1 MLKMSRS
8 RYPSRPEETGLTEGA
23 NRKMTMSVEETPS
36 GPVEAPGC
44 KASELAEIGVIVD
57 CAYEAARLLKL
68 LANEKRLVILC
79 FLATR
84 GEMPVGAL
92 VEALGLSQSALSQ
105 HLAKLRRDGL
115 VLFRR
120 ASQTLHYRLADPR
133 VVRVLGVLEEIFCA
147 RSLTVDPCKPSRRL
161 RHTRA

>member
-1 MLKMSRS
+1 
-8 RYPSRPEETGLTEGA
+8 
-23 NRKMTMSVEETPS
+23 
-36 GPVEAPGC
+36 
-44 KASELAEIGVIVD
+44 LAEIGAIVD

-105 HLAKLRRDGL
+105 HLARLRRDGL

-120 ASQTLHYRLADPR
+120 ESQTLHYRLADPLVLR
-133 VVRVLGVLEEIFCA
+133 LLGVLEEIFCA
-147 RSLTVDPCKPSRRL
+147 TVKSSDVSM
-161 RHTRA
+161 

>member
-1 MLKMSRS
+1 MTTSI
-8 RYPSRPEETGLTEGA
+8 EEA
-23 NRKMTMSVEETPS
+23 AA

-44 KASELAEIGVIVD
+44 KASDLAEIGAIVD

-105 HLAKLRRDGL
+105 HLARLRSDRL
-115 VLFRR
+115 VHFRR
-120 ASQTLHYRLADPR
+120 ESQTLHYRLVDPR

-147 RSLTVDPCKPSRRL
+147 RSLTVDSCKPSRRL

>member
-1 MLKMSRS
+1 
-8 RYPSRPEETGLTEGA
+8 
-23 NRKMTMSVEETPS
+23 MTISVEQTPS

-44 KASELAEIGVIVD
+44 RASELPEVGAIVD

-105 HLAKLRRDGL
+105 HLARLRRDGL

-120 ASQTLHYRLADPR
+120 ESQTLHYRLADPR
-133 VVRVLGVLEEIFCA
+133 VVRVLGVLEEIFCT
-147 RSLTVDPCKPSRRL
+147 RSLTVDLMSEKTRCELVTPRVRRRFL
-161 RHTRA
+161 

>member
-1 MLKMSRS
+1 M
-8 RYPSRPEETGLTEGA
+8 
-23 NRKMTMSVEETPS
+23 
-36 GPVEAPGC
+36 
-44 KASELAEIGVIVD
+44 AEIGAIVD

-105 HLAKLRRDGL
+105 HLARLRRDGL
-115 VLFRR
+115 VFFRR
-120 ASQTLHYRLADPR
+120 ESQTLHYRLADPR
-133 VVRVLGVLEEIFCA
+133 VMRVLGVLEEIFCA
-147 RSLTVDPCKPSRRL
+147 RSLTVDLISERTGCEVVTPPGSRCETPIR
-161 RHTRA
+161 

>member
-1 MLKMSRS
+1 
-8 RYPSRPEETGLTEGA
+8 
-23 NRKMTMSVEETPS
+23 MTMPAEQTPS
-36 GPVEAPGC
+36 PPVEALGC
-44 KASELAEIGVIVD
+44 RASELAEIGAIVD

-68 LANEKRLVILC
+68 LANEKRLIILC

-105 HLAKLRRDGL
+105 HLARLRRDGL

-120 ASQTLHYRLADPR
+120 ESQTLYYRLADPR
-133 VVRVLGVLEEIFCA
+133 VMRVLSVLEEIFC
-147 RSLTVDPCKPSRRL
+147 TEVINK
-161 RHTRA
+161 

>member
-1 MLKMSRS
+1 
-8 RYPSRPEETGLTEGA
+8 
-23 NRKMTMSVEETPS
+23 MTISVEQTPS

-44 KASELAEIGVIVD
+44 KASELAEIGAIVD

-105 HLAKLRRDGL
+105 HLARLRRDGL

-120 ASQTLHYRLADPR
+120 ESQTLHYRLADPR
-133 VVRVLGVLEEIFCA
+133 VMRVLMVLEEIFCA
-147 RSLTVDPCKPSRRL
+147 GSPTVDLVSAENSHATMGGMIRSNL
-161 RHTRA
+161 SE

>member
-1 MLKMSRS
+1 
-8 RYPSRPEETGLTEGA
+8 
-23 NRKMTMSVEETPS
+23 MTMSVEEAPS

-44 KASELAEIGVIVD
+44 KASELAEIGAIVD
-57 CAYEAARLLKL
+57 CAYDAAQLLKL

-120 ASQTLHYRLADPR
+120 ESQTLHYRLADPR

-147 RSLTVDPCKPSRRL
+147 RSLTVDLMSERIGCELVTPRVQGV
-161 RHTRA
+161 RHPIR

>member
-1 MLKMSRS
+1 
-8 RYPSRPEETGLTEGA
+8 
-23 NRKMTMSVEETPS
+23 MTMSVEQIRLGRPA
-36 GPVEAPGC
+36 EAPGC
-44 KASELAEIGVIVD
+44 RASDLAEIGAMVD

-84 GEMPVGAL
+84 SEMPVGAL

-105 HLAKLRRDGL
+105 HLARLRRDGL

-120 ASQTLHYRLADPR
+120 ESQTLHYRLADPR
-133 VVRVLGVLEEIFCA
+133 VMRVLGMLEEIFCA
-147 RSLTVDPCKPSRRL
+147 RPLAVAISP
-161 RHTRA
+161 

>member
-1 MLKMSRS
+1 MLKYCPGNECPVAVSLSTRRNGFNRRS
-8 RYPSRPEETGLTEGA
+8 Q
-23 NRKMTMSVEETPS
+23 NRKMTISVEQTPS
-36 GPVEAPGC
+36 EPVEAPGC
-44 KASELAEIGVIVD
+44 RASELAEIGAIVD

-84 GEMPVGAL
+84 GEMAVGAL

-105 HLAKLRRDGL
+105 HLARLRRDGL

-120 ASQTLHYRLADPR
+120 ESQTLHYRLADPR

-147 RSLTVDPCKPSRRL
+147 RSLTVGG
-161 RHTRA
+161 

>member
-1 MLKMSRS
+1 
-8 RYPSRPEETGLTEGA
+8 
-23 NRKMTMSVEETPS
+23 MTMSVEQAPS
-36 GPVEAPGC
+36 APVGAPGSR
-44 KASELAEIGVIVD
+44 ASELPKIGAIVD

-68 LANEKRLVILC
+68 LANQKRLVILC

-105 HLAKLRRDGL
+105 HLARLRRDGL

-120 ASQTLHYRLADPR
+120 ESQTLHYRLADPR
-133 VVRVLGVLEEIFCA
+133 VMRLLSVLEEIFCA
-147 RSLTVDPCKPSRRL
+147 RSPTVDLMSAENQSATMTGMIQR
-161 RHTRA
+161 

>member
-1 MLKMSRS
+1 
-8 RYPSRPEETGLTEGA
+8 
-23 NRKMTMSVEETPS
+23 MTMSIEEAAP

-44 KASELAEIGVIVD
+44 KPSELAEIGAIVD

-105 HLAKLRRDGL
+105 HLARLRRDGL

-120 ASQTLHYRLADPR
+120 ESQTLHYRLADPR
-133 VVRVLGVLEEIFCA
+133 VMRVLMVLEEILCK
-147 RSLTVDPCKPSRRL
+147 RSSTVRGHLCEGSNPRGDGVS
-161 RHTRA
+161 TS

>member
-1 MLKMSRS
+1 
-8 RYPSRPEETGLTEGA
+8 
-23 NRKMTMSVEETPS
+23 MTMSIEEAAP

-44 KASELAEIGVIVD
+44 KASEWAEIGAIVD

-92 VEALGLSQSALSQ
+92 VEALALSQSALSQ

-120 ASQTLHYRLADPR
+120 EAQTLHYRLADPR
-133 VVRVLGVLEEIFCA
+133 VMRLLRALEEIFGK
-147 RSLTVDPCKPSRRL
+147 RSLTVDL
-161 RHTRA
+161 MLETTRCEIVMPRSDT

>member
-1 MLKMSRS
+1 
-8 RYPSRPEETGLTEGA
+8 
-23 NRKMTMSVEETPS
+23 MSVEQTPS
-36 GPVEAPGC
+36 APLDAPGC
-44 KASELAEIGVIVD
+44 RASELAEIGAIVD

-79 FLATR
+79 FLAIH
-84 GEMPVGAL
+84 GELPVGAL

-105 HLAKLRRDGL
+105 HLARLRRDGL

-120 ASQTLHYRLADPR
+120 ESQTLHYRLADPR

-147 RSLTVDPCKPSRRL
+147 RSPTDDLMSAENRPATTGRISVRGC
-161 RHTRA
+161 

>member
-1 MLKMSRS
+1 
-8 RYPSRPEETGLTEGA
+8 
-23 NRKMTMSVEETPS
+23 MSVEQPQS

-44 KASELAEIGVIVD
+44 RASELAEIAAIVD

-105 HLAKLRRDGL
+105 HLARLRRDGL

-120 ASQTLHYRLADPR
+120 ESQTLHYRLADPR

-161 RHTRA
+161 RHTRRSRAS

>member
-1 MLKMSRS
+1 
-8 RYPSRPEETGLTEGA
+8 
-23 NRKMTMSVEETPS
+23 MTMSIEEAPP
-36 GPVEAPGC
+36 GAVEAPGC
-44 KASELAEIGVIVD
+44 KASELAEIGAIVA
-57 CAYEAARLLKL
+57 CAHEAARLLKL

-120 ASQTLHYRLADPR
+120 EAQTLHYRLADPR
-133 VVRVLGVLEEIFCA
+133 VMRMLGVLEEIFCK
-147 RSLTVDPCKPSRRL
+147 RPPTVDLMLETTGCEIMTPRSD
-161 RHTRA
+161 A

>member
-1 MLKMSRS
+1 MTISVEQT
-8 RYPSRPEETGLTEGA
+8 PSR
-23 NRKMTMSVEETPS
+23 RVETPGS
-36 GPVEAPGC
+36 R
-44 KASELAEIGVIVD
+44 ASELAEVGAIVD

-84 GEMPVGAL
+84 GELPVGAL

-105 HLAKLRRDGL
+105 HLARLRRDGL

-120 ASQTLHYRLADPR
+120 ESQTLHYRIADPR

-147 RSLTVDPCKPSRRL
+147 RSLTVDLTSERMSERTGCEVVMPPGSGCEAPIRSGEGASRRL
-161 RHTRA
+161 T

>member
-1 MLKMSRS
+1 
-8 RYPSRPEETGLTEGA
+8 
-23 NRKMTMSVEETPS
+23 MTMSVEQTPS
-36 GPVEAPGC
+36 GRPAEAPGC
-44 KASELAEIGVIVD
+44 GASELAEIGAIVD
-57 CAYEAARLLKL
+57 GAYEAARLLKL

-105 HLAKLRRDGL
+105 HLA
-115 VLFRR
+115 
-120 ASQTLHYRLADPR
+120 DPR

-147 RSLTVDPCKPSRRL
+147 RSLAVATCP
-161 RHTRA
+161 

>member
-23 NRKMTMSVEETPS
+23 HRKMTMSVEDTPS
-36 GPVEAPGC
+36 GPVEALGC

-92 VEALGLSQSALSQ
+92 VDALGLSQSALSQ

-120 ASQTLHYRLADPR
+120 ESQTLHYRLADPR
-133 VVRVLGVLEEIFCA
+133 VMRVLGVLQEIFCT
-147 RSLTVDPCKPSRRL
+147 RSP
-161 RHTRA
+161 RA

>member
-1 MLKMSRS
+1 
-8 RYPSRPEETGLTEGA
+8 
-23 NRKMTMSVEETPS
+23 MSVEQAPS
-36 GPVEAPGC
+36 APVGAPGSR
-44 KASELAEIGVIVD
+44 ASELPKIGAIVD

-68 LANEKRLVILC
+68 LANQKRLVILC

-105 HLAKLRRDGL
+105 HLARLRRDGL

-120 ASQTLHYRLADPR
+120 ESQTLHYRLADPR
-133 VVRVLGVLEEIFCA
+133 VMRVLMVLEEIFCA
-147 RSLTVDPCKPSRRL
+147 RSPTVDLMSAENRSATMCGKIQR
-161 RHTRA
+161 

>member
-1 MLKMSRS
+1 
-8 RYPSRPEETGLTEGA
+8 
-23 NRKMTMSVEETPS
+23 MSVEQTPS
-36 GPVEAPGC
+36 TPVEVPGC
-44 KASELAEIGVIVD
+44 MASELPEIGAIVD

-105 HLAKLRRDGL
+105 HLARLRRDGL

-120 ASQTLHYRLADPR
+120 ESQTLHYRLADPR
-133 VVRVLGVLEEIFCA
+133 VVRVLGVLEEIFC
-147 RSLTVDPCKPSRRL
+147 PQQ
-161 RHTRA
+161 

>member
-1 MLKMSRS
+1 
-8 RYPSRPEETGLTEGA
+8 
-23 NRKMTMSVEETPS
+23 MTISVEETPS
-36 GPVEAPGC
+36 GHVEAPGC
-44 KASELAEIGVIVD
+44 KASELAEIGAIAE

-105 HLAKLRRDGL
+105 HLAKLRRDRL

-120 ASQTLHYRLADPR
+120 EAQTLYYRLADPR
-133 VVRVLGVLEEIFCA
+133 VVRVLGVLEEIFCK
-147 RSLTVDPCKPSRRL
+147 RSLTVDL
-161 RHTRA
+161 MLETTG